1 MSTLQKNMK
10 YWGGTFL
17 PSWVIDLQYS
27 AITPW
32 RKLLGKLGGLPARH
46 LGKSRLKRQ
55 QHHHHSWK
63 ASVGGCGTVVW
74 ADPPQ
79 GPPTDFR
86 KTIAQG
92 VYSFSWIVSKR
103 LDKQIKND
111 RPPVDR
117 IIENPDCAYSYQT
130 RAEPECGFSGD
141 QGELQCTHA
150 LKPDDNNLD
159 YHKRNSQSM
168 RNLVKANLAKSKGVK

>member
-10 YWGGTFL
+10 YWGSTFL
-17 PSWVIDLQYS
+17 PTWVIDLRYS

-32 RKLLGKLGGLPARH
+32 VKLLGKLGGLPSSH
-46 LGKSRLKRQ
+46 LGKSRFKEYQFCHR
-55 QHHHHSWK
+55 SWK

-86 KTIAQG
+86 KTIVQG

-111 RPPVDR
+111 RPLVDR
-117 IIENPDCAYSYQT
+117 IIENPESGYSYYT
-130 RAEPECGFSGD
+130 KAEPACGFSGD
-141 QGELQCTHA
+141 KGKPKCTHA
-150 LKPDDNNLD
+150 LNQ
-159 YHKRNSQSM
+159 Y
-168 RNLVKANLAKSKGVK
+168 AKN